1 MSDPVP
7 LSIGEVLSVLQEEFP
22 DVTISKIRFLES
34 QGLVRPE
41 RNASGYRQFTDTNVE
56 RLTWILRQ
64 QRDHFLP
71 LKVIKKALERGV
83 DVHDAGEADQP
94 TLWSAYVDAAAQDA
108 AEEAARLEASPEE
121 SVADRSAPRDQAR
134 TPAGDDPDAGAAA
147 LPTGDGTSSRSS
159 EVPEAPEA
167 ESPRRRHHTPADV
180 VAALQEDPRRPEH
193 PPAAPR
199 AEPRRPRPDTSVAPS
214 GVGEGAAAG
223 DDGPLTRDE
232 LLVAAGIDDVLLAGL
247 ESYGLVEPVPHA
259 GEAGYGPC
267 DVEVARAAGVLAT
280 HGVEPRHLR
289 IYKVA
294 AEREAGFVEQLVTPL
309 LKQRNPAARARA
321 RELAA
326 ELTDLGAQVHGAIL
340 SRELG
345 ADVAN

>member
-41 RNASGYRQFTDTNVE
+41 RNASGYRQFTDTDVE

-94 TLWSAYVDAAAQDA
+94 TLWSAYADAAAQDA
-108 AEEAARLEASPEE
+108 AEEAARLEASPAGPTPDPP
-121 SVADRSAPRDQAR
+121 VAQG
-134 TPAGDDPDAGAAA
+134 AGRAGAELAGTA
-147 LPTGDGTSSRSS
+147 VPSGAGTSARAS
-159 EVPEAPEA
+159 EVAEPPGV

-180 VAALQEDPRRPEH
+180 VAALQEDPRHPEH
-193 PPAAPR
+193 PPAAPSTER
-199 AEPRRPRPDTSVAPS
+199 RRSGAETHGGAPALDVDPVAHDH
-214 GVGEGAAAG
+214 E
-223 DDGPLTRDE
+223 PLTRDE
-232 LLVAAGIDDVLLAGL
+232 LLVAAGIDDELLSGL
-247 ESYGLVEPVPHA
+247 ESFGLVEPVPHA

-289 IYKVA
+289 IYKVS

-321 RELAA
+321 RQLAA
-326 ELTDLGAQVHGAIL
+326 ELTGLGAQVHAAIL
-340 SRELG
+340 ARELG

>member
-1 MSDPVP
+1 MSASSP

-41 RNASGYRQFTDTNVE
+41 RNASGYRQFTDTDVE

-83 DVHDAGEADQP
+83 DVHDAGEGDQP
-94 TLWSAYVDAAAQDA
+94 TLWSAYADAAARDA
-108 AEEAARLEASPEE
+108 AAEVARQEGA
-121 SVADRSAPRDQAR
+121 VA
-134 TPAGDDPDAGAAA
+134 
-147 LPTGDGTSSRSS
+147 
-159 EVPEAPEA
+159 EAPSTAGETVAVASTAEA
-167 ESPRRRHHTPADV
+167 PKASDERHGGEGDRTDTPRRRHVTPADV
-180 VAALQEDPRRPEH
+180 VAALQEDPRGADRP
-193 PPAAPR
+193 PV
-199 AEPRRPRPDTSVAPS
+199 VAPTR
-214 GVGEGAAAG
+214 AATRPPERHRVT
-223 DDGPLTRDE
+223 DDGSVPLTRDE
-232 LLVAAGIDDVLLAGL
+232 LLAAAGIDDDLLAAL
-247 ESYGLVEPVPHA
+247 ESFGLVDAVPHA
-259 GEAGYGPC
+259 GEPGYSHL
-267 DVEVARAAGVLAT
+267 DVEVAQVAGLLAT
-280 HGVEPRHLR
+280 HGVEARHLR

-326 ELTDLGAQVHGAIL
+326 ELTSLGARVHAAIL

-345 ADVAN
+345 PDVSG

>member
-1 MSDPVP
+1 
-7 LSIGEVLSVLQEEFP
+7 
-22 DVTISKIRFLES
+22 
-34 QGLVRPE
+34 
-41 RNASGYRQFTDTNVE
+41 VE

-108 AEEAARLEASPEE
+108 AEEAARLEDAPEE
-121 SVADRSAPRDQAR
+121 SAAGRSAPRNRAR
-134 TPAGDDPDAGAAA
+134 TPAGDGPDAGTAA
-147 LPTGDGTSSRSS
+147 LAPGEGTSPRSS
-159 EVPEAPEA
+159 EVAEAPES

-180 VAALQEDPRRPEH
+180 VAALQEDPRHPEH

-199 AEPRRPRPDTSVAPS
+199 ADPHRRRSDTSLAATA
-214 GVGEGAAAG
+214 VGEAAAAG
-223 DDGPLTRDE
+223 DDGPLTREE
-232 LLVAAGIDDVLLAGL
+232 LLEAAGIDDVLLAGL

-267 DVEVARAAGVLAT
+267 DVEVARAAGVLAA

-326 ELTDLGAQVHGAIL
+326 QLTDLGAQVHAAIL

-345 ADVAN
+345 ADVAS

>member
-1 MSDPVP
+1 VSASSP

-41 RNASGYRQFTDTNVE
+41 RNASGYRQFTDTDVE

-83 DVHDAGEADQP
+83 DVHDAGEGDQP
-94 TLWSAYVDAAAQDA
+94 TLWSAYADAAARDA
-108 AEEAARLEASPEE
+108 AAEAARQDEL
-121 SVADRSAPRDQAR
+121 R
-134 TPAGDDPDAGAAA
+134 
-147 LPTGDGTSSRSS
+147 
-159 EVPEAPEA
+159 PEARPATSDPTEVEVDA
-167 ESPRRRHHTPADV
+167 QDPSPRTERSDVGSDRRSPTRRRHTTPADV
-180 VAALQEDPRRPEH
+180 VAALQEDPRHPDRP
-193 PPAAPR
+193 PPAPSTPSTPPAVGR
-199 AEPRRPRPDTSVAPS
+199 AESLPDVE
-214 GVGEGAAAG
+214 EGTE
-223 DDGPLTRDE
+223 PLTRQE
-232 LLVAAGIDDVLLAGL
+232 LLTAAGIDDDLLASL
-247 ESYGLVEPVPHA
+247 ESFGLVEPVSHA
-259 GEAGYGPC
+259 GEPGYGPA
-267 DVEVARAAGVLAT
+267 DVEVALVAGLLAG

-321 RELAA
+321 RELGV
-326 ELTDLGAQVHGAIL
+326 ELTSLGARVHAAIL
-340 SRELG
+340 ARRLG
-345 ADVAN
+345 PDVAG

>member
-41 RNASGYRQFTDTNVE
+41 RNASGYRQFTDTDVE

-108 AEEAARLEASPEE
+108 AEEAVRLEDSPEE
-121 SVADRSAPRDQAR
+121 SAADRSTLWNQAR
-134 TPAGDDPDAGAAA
+134 TPGGDRLDAGAAA
-147 LPTGDGTSSRSS
+147 LPEGESASSRSS
-159 EVPEAPEA
+159 EVAEAPEP

-180 VAALQEDPRRPEH
+180 VAALQEDPRHPEH

-199 AEPRRPRPDTSVAPS
+199 TDPRRPRSDPS
-214 GVGEGAAAG
+214 LAAAG
-223 DDGPLTRDE
+223 VGVAAAAGEDGPLTREE
-232 LLVAAGIDDVLLAGL
+232 LLATAGIDDVLLAGL

-259 GEAGYGPC
+259 GEAGYSPC
-267 DVEVARAAGVLAT
+267 DVEVARAAGVLAA

-321 RELAA
+321 RELAT
-326 ELTDLGAQVHGAIL
+326 ELADLGAQVHAAIL

-345 ADVAN
+345 ADVAS